1 VYHYYLTLIFFREIT
16 IIDTPG
22 VLSGEKQRLS
32 RGYSNSSFFDYCPFR
47 YDFAQVS
54 KWFAERSDLI
64 LLLFDSYKLDIS
76 DEFRGIIENLKTCD
90 DKVIDHFNFWVYF
103 FLRSIV

>member
-1 VYHYYLTLIFFREIT
+1 LTSSLLINET
-16 IIDTPG
+16 S
-22 VLSGEKQRLS
+22 V
-32 RGYSNSSFFDYCPFR
+32 R

-76 DEFRGIIENLKTCD
+76 DEFKGIIENLKNFD
-90 DKVIDHFNFWVYF
+90 DKVNLSLATSRD
-103 FLRSIV
+103 LLCS

>member
-1 VYHYYLTLIFFREIT
+1 MNETSV
-16 IIDTPG
+16 
-22 VLSGEKQRLS
+22 
-32 RGYSNSSFFDYCPFR
+32 R

-76 DEFRGIIENLKTCD
+76 DEFKGIIENLKNFD
-90 DKVIDHFNFWVYF
+90 DKVNLSLATSRDLLCSCLPV
-103 FLRSIV
+103 FLP

>member
-1 VYHYYLTLIFFREIT
+1 LT
-16 IIDTPG
+16 
-22 VLSGEKQRLS
+22 
-32 RGYSNSSFFDYCPFR
+32 SSLLMNETSVR

-76 DEFRGIIENLKTCD
+76 DEFKGIIENLKNFD
-90 DKVIDHFNFWVYF
+90 DKVNLSLATSRD
-103 FLRSIV
+103 LLCS

>member
-1 VYHYYLTLIFFREIT
+1 MNETSV
-16 IIDTPG
+16 
-22 VLSGEKQRLS
+22 
-32 RGYSNSSFFDYCPFR
+32 R

-76 DEFRGIIENLKTCD
+76 DEFKGIIENLKSFD
-90 DKVIDHFNFWVYF
+90 DKVNLSLATSRD
-103 FLRSIV
+103 LLCS

>member
-1 VYHYYLTLIFFREIT
+1 M
-16 IIDTPG
+16 II
-22 VLSGEKQRLS
+22 LFLF
-32 RGYSNSSFFDYCPFR
+32 NR

-76 DEFRGIIENLKTCD
+76 DEFKGIIENLRSFD
-90 DKVIDHFNFWVYF
+90 DKVHCVMNKADQLDPESLMKVSFIYFILFYFVFKNNTIVHFYF
-103 FLRSIV
+103 I